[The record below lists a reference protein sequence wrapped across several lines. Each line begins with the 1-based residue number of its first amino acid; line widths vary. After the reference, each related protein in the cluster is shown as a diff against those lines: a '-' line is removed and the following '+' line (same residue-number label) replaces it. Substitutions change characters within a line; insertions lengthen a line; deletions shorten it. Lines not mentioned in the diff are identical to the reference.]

1 MPGPVL
7 TALGAPTLWLA
18 LLVFARSA
26 GLLWIMPVIGGKRV
40 PRSVRLAE
48 AFVLTVAI
56 LPSLWYMNLAP
67 PAAPAEKLL
76 FLFSEYL
83 IGLALGTAVAIFF
96 AAVSVCG
103 ALIGRAGG
111 FSAAAALDPE
121 LGDENGALE
130 TLLSLAALAVFL
142 AAGGLEKFFTAF
154 ISLYGAV
161 PPGTLF
167 APQSVLTTLTNLL
180 SQAAAFGTALALP
193 ILAALFALWLGGAL
207 LNRVTP
213 QLHFLTMTLTFSGN
227 LLASLFVLHLA
238 IGGIL
243 LLVEARLPDWNALFP
258 SLFSFRP

>member
-1 MPGPVL
+1 MATPVM
-7 TALGAPTLWLA
+7 TALGAPVLWLA

-26 GLLWIMPVIGGKRV
+26 GLLWIMPVIGGRRV

-56 LPSLWYMNLAP
+56 LPALWYLNPPP
-67 PAAPAEKLL
+67 PAASAEKLF
-76 FLFSEYL
+76 FLVSEYL
-83 IGLALGTAVAIFF
+83 IGLALGATVAIFF
-96 AAVSVCG
+96 TAVSICG
-103 ALIGRAGG
+103 ALISRVGG
-111 FSAAAALDPE
+111 FSAAAVFDPE
-121 LGDENGALE
+121 EGNENGALE

-154 ISLYGAV
+154 VSLYDAV

-167 APQSVLTTLTNLL
+167 APQSILTALTNLL
-180 SQAAAFGTALALP
+180 SQAAVFGAALSLP

-227 LLASLFVLHLA
+227 LLATLFVLHLA
-238 IGGIL
+238 VGGIL
-243 LLVEARLPDWNALFP
+243 LLVGARLPDWNALLP
-258 SLFSFRP
+258 SLFSSRP